1 VAVAISPAEL
11 LRRAMSAKDAASRER
26 LARKGLATRAP
37 IDRTTHAML
46 LRQLY
51 LALFETRRFDEAR
64 KIAES
69 AIELRVL
76 RDVMHHDAA
85 RAAAAAGDLDDAIAH
100 LRVAARR
107 APASRRS
114 LHWWTLGSLAFHA
127 QRYDEAA
134 GALERAIRWGT
145 HDRPLFR
152 AQLALVCIAAGE
164 PPRDLQETID
174 ALAAAPCGQG
184 YGRFVLG
191 HLAYAAREFRAAR
204 QYLRAF
210 AQRTE
215 TLAPAAAIAL
225 EPELKMTNATLSK
238 MADA

>member
-51 LALFETRRFDEAR
+51 LALFETRRFGEAR

-85 RAAAAAGDLDDAIAH
+85 RAAAAAGDLDGAIAH

-210 AQRTE
+210 AERTE